1 MTKLSKNYKVC
12 HLMKELGPGEGF
24 YLDAPAKVAT
34 CYAST
39 FGVKI
44 TTQVCLVIE
53 DIAGEPTIRRITK
66 VMVI

>member
-1 MTKLSKNYKVC
+1 
-12 HLMKELGPGEGF
+12 MKELGPGEGF

-39 FGVKI
+39 FDVKI

-53 DIAGEPTIRRITK
+53 DIAGVPVTKRITR
-66 VMVI
+66 VTVT